1 MFKAFALRS
10 EEVEREEEELR
21 ASVRELDES
30 QKKIFYNFF
39 SKKVKDPDTYATLN
53 AFVFNGLHH
62 FYLKKYIRDS
72 INLFLFFYALT
83 ELFSLSHDGQ

>member
-30 QKKIFYNFF
+30 QKKIFYYFF

-62 FYLKKYIRDS
+62 F
-72 INLFLFFYALT
+72 T
-83 ELFSLSHDGQ
+83 